1 MDKQTITIDLA
12 RYEELIK
19 KEFILDKLM
28 EDERKVNLYLSKND
42 MKGGANNA

>member
-1 MDKQTITIDLA
+1 MENQTVTLTLE

-28 EDERKVNLYLSKND
+28 EDDRNVNLYLSRKD
-42 MKGGANNA
+42 MKGGEE

>member
-1 MDKQTITIDLA
+1 MENQTVTITLE

-28 EDERKVNLYLSKND
+28 EYDKEVALYLYP
-42 MKGGANNA
+42 KGQGVGER